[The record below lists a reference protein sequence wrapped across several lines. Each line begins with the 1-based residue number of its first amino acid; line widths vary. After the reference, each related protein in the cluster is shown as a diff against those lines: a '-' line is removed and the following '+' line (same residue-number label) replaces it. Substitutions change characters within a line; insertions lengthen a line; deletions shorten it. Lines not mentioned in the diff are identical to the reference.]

1 LAAKKLTDKQIKDI
15 IAARAEGESYTKLA
29 KRYNVS
35 TNTIKN
41 YCNSDDDFAQKCT
54 QKKEENAKTVLEHME
69 TETEVVC
76 NIIDSYLTELANP
89 KKLKNCKIKDIA
101 IALGVIIDK
110 YTKVGSNKDIEKLD
124 EVLKKIG
131 GNI

>member
-1 LAAKKLTDKQIKDI
+1 
-15 IAARAEGESYTKLA
+15 
-29 KRYNVS
+29 
-35 TNTIKN
+35 
-41 YCNSDDDFAQKCT
+41 
-54 QKKEENAKTVLEHME
+54 ME